1 MTWFDVRWVFPED
14 ADQPEDSNVE
24 HVAQHGLTIED
35 VEHALENPLSD
46 VDESDA
52 TGRPLVFGFA
62 CDGRV
67 IAVVFEWLDDVTLY
81 PITAFVVED

>member
-14 ADQPEDSNVE
+14 ADRPEDSNVE
-24 HVAQHGLTIED
+24 HVAQHGLTFED

-46 VDESDA
+46 QEDSD
-52 TGRPLVFGFA
+52 A

-67 IAVVFEWLDDVTLY
+67 IAVVFERLDDVTIY